1 MSMTVLGRT
10 WWHAGNTIQAT
21 MARVAAM
28 VMCAVA
34 FLAVIDARRL
44 LINTG
49 ATLTTATPW

>member
-21 MARVAAM
+21 MAHVAAM

-49 ATLTTATPW
+49 AALTTATPW

>member
-1 MSMTVLGRT
+1 MSMAIIGRT

-21 MARVAAM
+21 MARVFAM
-28 VMCAVA
+28 VMCAMA

-49 ATLTTATPW
+49 ATLITAASW